1 MWLSGFFVGG
11 ASNIIGAACSADLG
25 KATIDYGCVKNEII
39 ALMNIFSL
47 PSAVSI
53 VAGIVDGTGSVG
65 AALGQVV
72 IPILETKIGWS
83 DVFYMFMIMAGVSGQ
98 FSVIFI
104 KSTFL

>member
-25 KATIDYGCVKNEII
+25 KATIDFGFVKCS
-39 ALMNIFSL
+39 LLLQKLFSL

-83 DVFYMFMIMAGVSGQ
+83 DVFYMFMIMAGVSG
-98 FSVIFI
+98 
-104 KSTFL
+104 

>member
-1 MWLSGFFVGG
+1 MRQTK
-11 ASNIIGAACSADLG
+11 IIVFM
-25 KATIDYGCVKNEII
+25 T
-39 ALMNIFSL
+39 IFSL

-83 DVFYMFMIMAGVSGQ
+83 DVFYMFMIMAGVSG
-98 FSVIFI
+98 
-104 KSTFL
+104 